1 MPNLIHRFF
10 CASFLR
16 EISGGAFH
24 NKQQSLITSSRRTS
38 SISQGRT
45 FRGPYV
51 KYRLMP
57 EEVFAAEGDFIPV
70 SKCFMTLLFFGDF
83 LQ

>member
-1 MPNLIHRFF
+1 MSRGPLYD
-10 CASFLR
+10 
-16 EISGGAFH
+16 
-24 NKQQSLITSSRRTS
+24 KQQSLITSSRRSS
-38 SISQGRT
+38 SIFQGRT

-83 LQ
+83 CNNF